1 MAETYQK
8 LLTFSLGSE
17 GYGVSILKV
26 KEIIGMMDITP
37 IPRTPDFIKGV
48 INLRGKIIPVMDL
61 RIKFGMEAKEYNERT
76 CIVVTEVTMKGVQKL
91 LGVVV
96 DMVSEVVT
104 ISDEQIEPPPEYG
117 TGIEHSAI
125 LGIGKIKDRV
135 VIILDIDEVFI
146 CEEVFKM
153 LESVKETQIAEAKD
167 VKSIQNIKE
176 IENV

>member
-1 MAETYQK
+1 MAEDYQK

-37 IPRTPDFIKGV
+37 VPRTPDFIKGV

-61 RIKFGMEAKEYNERT
+61 RMKFGMDQEQYDERT
-76 CIVVTEVTMKGVQKL
+76 CIIVAEIVLKGIQKL

-96 DMVSEVVT
+96 DTVSEVVT
-104 ISDEQIEPPPEYG
+104 IYNDQIEPPPEYG
-117 TGIEHSAI
+117 TNVEHSSI

-135 VIILDIDEVFI
+135 VIILDIDEVFQ
-146 CEEVFKM
+146 CEEVVKM
-153 LESVKETQIAEAKD
+153 FDNVKEG
-167 VKSIQNIKE
+167 
-176 IENV
+176 

>member
-1 MAETYQK
+1 MADTDQK

-26 KEIIGMMDITP
+26 KEIIGMMEITP
-37 IPRTPDFIKGV
+37 VPKTPDFIKGV

-61 RIKFGMEAKEYNERT
+61 RIKFGMEEKEYNERT
-76 CIVVTEVTMKGVQKL
+76 CIIVAEVDIKGAQKL

-104 ISDEQIEPPPEYG
+104 VSDDQIEPPPEYG
-117 TGIEHSAI
+117 TAIEHNSI

-135 VIILDIDEVFI
+135 VIILDIDEVFV
-146 CEEVFKM
+146 CDEVVKM
-153 LESVKETQIAEAKD
+153 LD
-167 VKSIQNIKE
+167 
-176 IENV
+176 NVREGL

>member
-1 MAETYQK
+1 MAEDYQK
-8 LLTFSLGSE
+8 LLTFSLGAE

-37 IPRTPDFIKGV
+37 VPRTPDFIKGV

-61 RIKFGMEAKEYNERT
+61 RMKFGMDQEEYNERT
-76 CIVVTEVTMKGVQKL
+76 CIIVAEIVLKGVQKL

-104 ISDEQIEPPPEYG
+104 IYNDQIEPPPEYG
-117 TGIEHSAI
+117 TSAEHSSI

-135 VIILDIDEVFI
+135 VIILDIDEVFQ
-146 CEEVFKM
+146 CEDVVNMFEN
-153 LESVKETQIAEAKD
+153 VKEG
-167 VKSIQNIKE
+167 
-176 IENV
+176 

>member
-1 MAETYQK
+1 MADTDQK

-26 KEIIGMMDITP
+26 KEIIGMMEITP
-37 IPRTPDFIKGV
+37 VPRTPEFIKGV

-61 RIKFGMEAKEYNERT
+61 RTKFGMESQEYNERT
-76 CIVVTEVTMKGVQKL
+76 CIIVAEVLINGAQKL

-104 ISDEQIEPPPEYG
+104 ISDSQIEPPPEYG
-117 TGIEHSAI
+117 TAIEHNSI

-135 VIILDIDEVFI
+135 VIILDIDQVFVCDEV
-146 CEEVFKM
+146 
-153 LESVKETQIAEAKD
+153 VKVLD
-167 VKSIQNIKE
+167 
-176 IENV
+176 NVREG

>member
-1 MAETYQK
+1 MAEADQK

-17 GYGVSILKV
+17 GYGISILKV

-37 IPRTPDFIKGV
+37 VPRTPDFIKGV

-61 RIKFGMEAKEYNERT
+61 RIKFGMEAQEYNERT
-76 CIVVTEVTMKGVQKL
+76 CIIVAEIVIKGMQKL

-104 ISDEQIEPPPEYG
+104 ISDDQIEPPPEYG
-117 TGIEHSAI
+117 TSVEHNSI

-135 VIILDIDEVFI
+135 VIILDIDEVFL
-146 CEEVFKM
+146 CEEIVKM
-153 LESVKETQIAEAKD
+153 LDDVKEG
-167 VKSIQNIKE
+167 
-176 IENV
+176 

>member
-1 MAETYQK
+1 MAETDQK

-17 GYGVSILKV
+17 GYGISILKV

-37 IPRTPDFIKGV
+37 VPKTPDFIEGV

-61 RIKFGMEAKEYNERT
+61 RVKFGMQRQDYNDRT
-76 CIVVTEVTMKGVQKL
+76 CIIVVEILIKGVQKL

-96 DMVSEVVT
+96 DMVSEVVN
-104 ISDEQIEPPPEYG
+104 ISCDQIEPPPEYG
-117 TGIEHSAI
+117 TSIEHNSI

-146 CEEVFKM
+146 CDEIVKL
-153 LESVKETQIAEAKD
+153 LENKEG
-167 VKSIQNIKE
+167 
-176 IENV
+176 

>member
-1 MAETYQK
+1 MAVEDQK

-26 KEIIGMMDITP
+26 KEIIGMMEITP
-37 IPRTPDFIKGV
+37 VPRTPEFIKGV

-61 RIKFGMEAKEYNERT
+61 RVKFGMEEKEYNERT
-76 CIVVTEVTMKGVQKL
+76 CIIVAEVDIKGAQKL

-104 ISDEQIEPPPEYG
+104 ISDDQIEPPPEYG
-117 TGIEHSAI
+117 TAVEHNSI

-135 VIILDIDEVFI
+135 VIILDIDEVFV
-146 CEEVFKM
+146 CEEIVKM
-153 LESVKETQIAEAKD
+153 LD
-167 VKSIQNIKE
+167 
-176 IENV
+176 NVREG

>member
-17 GYGVSILKV
+17 GYGISILKV

-37 IPRTPDFIKGV
+37 VPRTPDFVKGV

-61 RIKFGMEAKEYNERT
+61 RTKFGMAQQEYDERT
-76 CIVVTEVTMKGVQKL
+76 CIIVVEVLMKGIQKL
-91 LGVVV
+91 IGVVV

-104 ISDEQIEPPPEYG
+104 VSNDQIEPPPEYG
-117 TGIEHSAI
+117 NKMDHSSI

-135 VIILDIDEVFI
+135 VIILDINEIFLCDELTKI
-146 CEEVFKM
+146 M
-153 LESVKETQIAEAKD
+153 DSVKE
-167 VKSIQNIKE
+167 KE
-176 IENV
+176 GCHV